1 MKKSLFF
8 VSLLF
13 FLGTIFAEQF
23 RIEQVEYDIEGC
35 GHWIFGQTQEYA
47 LENTVPVDTKT
58 VFQSEEELNEY
69 LKDFEKQLSN
79 LRAFET
85 IDIIYEEIEFLK
97 VYFS

>member
-1 MKKSLFF
+1 MWQGRVTAIARHKSKKVIITPLKNDPAATQSIFF

-13 FLGTIFAEQF
+13 LFSTIFAEQF

-58 VFQSEEELNEY
+58 VFQSE
-69 LKDFEKQLSN
+69 
-79 LRAFET
+79 
-85 IDIIYEEIEFLK
+85 
-97 VYFS
+97 